1 MLRKLSNG
9 GFLSH
14 LVIEF
19 ATSPLQFT
27 YKVCRCVDML
37 FCLFLIGVESHGGWN
52 QALSHTSH
60 HDLEQNVAP
69 DSLLAGTGCI

>member
-9 GFLSH
+9 CFLSY
-14 LVIEF
+14 LVTEF
-19 ATSPLQFT
+19 ATCPLQFT
-27 YKVCRCVDML
+27 YKVCRCVAVF

-60 HDLEQNVAP
+60 DDLEQNVAP